1 MDIASIKPVSERL
14 IDILHPQS
22 GDKLGITVSLMS
34 YDDPRMKGIRRK
46 ITNRRLHLDARGKHY
61 KAEEIEENNHDLCF
75 TAMIGWDWGE
85 DATFNGKKPEFNK
98 SNVISVFTE
107 LPWFREQIDEA
118 IADEKAF
125 FTASN

>member
-1 MDIASIKPVSERL
+1 MDIAAIKPVSERL
-14 IDILHPQS
+14 IDILHPFS
-22 GDKLGITVSLMS
+22 GEKLGVSVSLMS
-34 YDDPRMKGIRRK
+34 YDDPRMKRVRRS
-46 ITNRRLHLDARGKHY
+46 ITNRRLHLDARGKHF

-75 TAMIGWDWGE
+75 NAMTGWNWEG

-98 SNVISVFTE
+98 PNVIAVFTE
-107 LPWFREQIDEA
+107 LPWFRDQIDEA